1 MRNLSL
7 MFEMIRS
14 AILNRNSFA
23 ILAIASAFYLLFYA
37 WPYSN
42 QLIIEI
48 PTAVGTPRKVSRAKS
63 WGRTTMTS
71 TSPRLNC
78 SFA

>member
-7 MFEMIRS
+7 MFSMIRA

-37 WPYSN
+37 WP
-42 QLIIEI
+42 
-48 PTAVGTPRKVSRAKS
+48 
-63 WGRTTMTS
+63 
-71 TSPRLNC
+71 
-78 SFA
+78 